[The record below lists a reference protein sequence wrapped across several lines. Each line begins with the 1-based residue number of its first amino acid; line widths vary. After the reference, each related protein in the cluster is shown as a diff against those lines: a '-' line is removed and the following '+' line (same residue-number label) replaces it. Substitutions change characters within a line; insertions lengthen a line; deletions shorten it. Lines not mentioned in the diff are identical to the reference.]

1 MRMKSTLLILAIGFS
16 MSADTTAGL
25 AQPGKDSTSSRM
37 PAYLDTSLTFEAR
50 AADLVSRMTLD
61 ERISQM
67 QNSAPA
73 IPRLGV
79 AQYNWWNE
87 CLHGV
92 ARNGIATVFP
102 QAIGMAATWDTDL
115 IHAEADVIS
124 TEARAKYNEAVSEG
138 KHEIYQGLTFWS
150 PNINIFRD
158 PRWGRGQ
165 ETYGEDPFLTSKI
178 GVAFVKGLQGDDP
191 KYLKVVSTPKHFAVH
206 SGPEPLR
213 HTFDARTGV
222 RDLFETYLPAFRA
235 CVIDGGAFSVMGAYS
250 AYDGVPCC
258 ASKFLL
264 TDLLRDRWGF
274 GGYVVSDCGAISD
287 IYSGHKYAANLA
299 SAAALAVKAGCDLS
313 CGGEY
318 SSLKDAVSEGL
329 ITEQQIDVSVERL
342 MLARMRLGMFDPP
355 GAVPFNKI
363 SPSENDTESHRLLS
377 RRVADESMVLLKN
390 ADNTLPF
397 SKNLKRVAV
406 VGLYADDVEVL
417 LGNYH
422 GTPSKPVTILDGI
435 KNKLGAGV
443 DVEFA
448 AGYELPGDTLGPG
461 EDALVRD
468 ATALALRTEVTI
480 VVAGI
485 SPKLEG
491 EEMAIDLPGF
501 KGGDRTSLDLPAGE
515 EKLLKALA
523 KTGKPVVLV
532 LTGGSAVAVNWEE
545 KNLPAIIDAWYPGE
559 EGGDAVAD
567 VLFGDY
573 DPAGR
578 LPVTFYKSVKDV
590 PPFEDYDMSGRT
602 YRYFKGSAL
611 YPFGFGLSYTRFEYS
626 GITVDKQS
634 AKRADTLDVS
644 VKIRN
649 TGKFDGDEVVQLYVR
664 NLTSKQLQPIR
675 SLEGFKRVFVAKGE
689 STMVHINL
697 PVSSLGY
704 FNAKVGDYY
713 VEPGRYEVEAASSS
727 GDIRLKKTI
736 DVE

>member
-689 STMVHINL
+689 STIVHINF